1 MMFLVLESAV
11 VIDYTSILQIIHVNL
26 TQESPKPLEAG
37 KVLDMTYSIKWIP
50 TNVTFARRFD
60 VYLDYP
66 FFEHQ
71 VSSIIDDSFL
81 FMRFLF
87 VTSATKY
94 FIYLHNSCIRLFCF
108 LLISQEL

>member
-1 MMFLVLESAV
+1 MWFLTYIRLPFHILESAV
-11 VIDYTSILQIIHVNL
+11 VIDHISISQIIHVNL

-37 KVLDMTYSIKWIP
+37 RKLDMTYSIKWIP

-71 VSSIIDDSFL
+71 VSTIIGDSFL
-81 FMRFLF
+81 
-87 VTSATKY
+87 
-94 FIYLHNSCIRLFCF
+94 LH
-108 LLISQEL
+108 